1 MRIIGGTYKGLRV
14 SVPRGLPVRPT
25 TDMARE
31 ALFNL
36 LVHRFDFDRGIRA
49 LDLFSGTGGISLEL
63 ASRGASSVTAV
74 DRHAKC
80 IRFLSAT
87 ASELGIDSIRTVRSD
102 VFSFLDQCTDL
113 FDIVFADPPY
123 DLDRL
128 PQLPSIILD
137 KNILVPGGLFILEFP
152 STLTLPGIPVATQ
165 VRKYGNSSFAIYEAP
180 QP

>member
-14 SVPRGLPVRPT
+14 TVPRGLPVRPT

-36 LVHRFDFDRGIRA
+36 LVHRIDINSGIRA

-63 ASRGASSVTAV
+63 ASRGATSVTAV

-80 IRFLSAT
+80 TRFLAAA

-102 VFSFLDQCTDL
+102 VFSFLDRCTDT
-113 FDIVFADPPY
+113 FDFIFADPPY

-128 PQLPSIILD
+128 PLLPALILD
-137 KNILVPGGLFILEFP
+137 KNL
-152 STLTLPGIPVATQ
+152 
-165 VRKYGNSSFAIYEAP
+165 
-180 QP
+180 